1 LLDADQEERERGI
14 TINTQTVNFST
25 PSRDFCVIDCP
36 GHADFLPNMIRGA
49 SQAEC
54 GILVLDSHGSG
65 FESGMKL
72 QTKEHAILA
81 RAMGVTQLVCAINKL
96 DRSNW
101 KEEVYDNIC

>member
-1 LLDADQEERERGI
+1 MHKTSKAAEEIGKGSFKFAFLLDADQEERERGI
-14 TINTQTVNFST
+14 TINTQTINFST

-54 GILVLDSHGSG
+54 GILVLDSYGSG

-72 QTKEHAILA
+72 
-81 RAMGVTQLVCAINKL
+81 
-96 DRSNW
+96 
-101 KEEVYDNIC
+101 